1 MKALLPFCSFLL
13 CFFSACT
20 ESQTITFKTAPI
32 PLMASGPLFEGTN
45 TAQGDFSPNIADYLK
60 QQGLALS
67 SLENATLQKVSLT
80 LTDSLN
86 SDLVGEITLQL
97 AADQVDMQKVAV
109 LNPVPAGQTLLTLN
123 VAQEQ
128 KKIADLLRQNKMLLV
143 ADVNLKKDMES
154 DWQATAVLEFLLT
167 VKK

>member
-1 MKALLPFCSFLL
+1 MKAILSFCLILLFFCF
-13 CFFSACT
+13 ACT
-20 ESQTITFKTAPI
+20 ESQTITFKTPPI
-32 PLMASGPLFEGTN
+32 PLVAAGPLFEGTN

-60 QQGLALS
+60 QQGLPLS
-67 SLENATLQKVSLT
+67 SLENATLQKVSFT
-80 LTDSLN
+80 LPDSLN
-86 SDLVGEITLQL
+86 SDLVSEITLQL

-128 KKIADLLRQNKMLLV
+128 KKIVELLRQNKMLLV
-143 ADVNLKKDMES
+143 ADVNLKKDLEA

-167 VKK
+167 IKK

>member
-1 MKALLPFCSFLL
+1 MKVLLSFSSFLL
-13 CFFSACT
+13 CFFFACT

-32 PLMASGPLFEGTN
+32 ALVASGPLFEGAN
-45 TAQGDFSPNIADYLK
+45 TAQGDFFPNIADFLK
-60 QQGLALS
+60 QQGLELS
-67 SLENATLQKVSLT
+67 ALENATLQTVSLT
-80 LTDSLN
+80 LPDSLN
-86 SDLVGEITLQL
+86 SDLVSEITLQL

-109 LNPVPAGQTLLTLN
+109 LNPVPAGQTQLTLS

-128 KKIADLLRQNKMLLV
+128 KKIADLIQQNKMLLV
-143 ADVNLKKDMES
+143 ADVNLKKDMDA

>member
-1 MKALLPFCSFLL
+1 MKALLPFYGLLL
-13 CFFSACT
+13 CFFFACT

-32 PLMASGPLFEGTN
+32 PLVASGPLFEGTN

-80 LTDSLN
+80 LPDSLN

-109 LNPVPAGQTLLTLN
+109 LNPVPAGQTQLTLN

-143 ADVNLKKDMES
+143 ADVNLKKDMEA